1 MILPFK
7 NKKPKIHPTAFIAP
21 GAHVVG
27 DVTLARGTSV
37 WFTAVLRADLAA
49 IRVGEDTNIQE
60 GCVLHVDRGMP
71 CVLKRGIIMGH
82 QATAHACTIE
92 DGVLIG
98 IGSRILSGARVGA
111 FSLIGAGAVVLE
123 NARIPERSL
132 VLGVPGKV
140 IRKLT
145 SKEVA
150 AHVPWARRYR
160 ELAAVYRRYLG

>member
-27 DVTLARGTSV
+27 DVTLAKGTSV

-82 QATAHACTIE
+82 QATAHACTVE

-111 FSLIGAGAVVLE
+111 FSLIGAGAIVLE

-140 IRKLT
+140 IRQLT
-145 SKEVA
+145 PKEVA

-160 ELAAVYRRYLG
+160 ELAAIYRKYLG